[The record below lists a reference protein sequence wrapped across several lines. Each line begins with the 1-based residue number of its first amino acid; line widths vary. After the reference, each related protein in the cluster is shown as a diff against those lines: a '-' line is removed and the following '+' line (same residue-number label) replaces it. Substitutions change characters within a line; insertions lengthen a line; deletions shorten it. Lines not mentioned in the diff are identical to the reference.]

1 MITHTG
7 EYIFNCSYCEKSF
20 LRKNELNRHMK
31 EHTIEKI
38 FNPNKDTKTHS
49 DENPYQ
55 CRLCDKGFIIERD
68 LEIHMKI
75 HSGEN
80 TFSAPTVTK
89 LFYINLD

>member
-1 MITHTG
+1 MTTHTG
-7 EYIFNCSYCEKSF
+7 EYKYNCNYCENHF
-20 LRKNELNRHMK
+20 LEENELNRHMK
-31 EHTIEKI
+31 EHTIEKT

-75 HSGEN
+75 HCGEN
-80 TFSAPTVTK
+80 PFKCFHYNKAFNMKV
-89 LFYINLD
+89 D